1 MKKLG
6 FSDRWRSLIMLCIS
20 LVTYYL
26 KINGMPRGCTT
37 PTGGLHQ
44 GDPLSPYLFLI
55 CVEELSALIKKSIDD
70 GVLHGV

>member
-20 LVTYYL
+20 LVTCYL
-26 KINGMPRGCTT
+26 KINGMPHGCIT

-44 GDPLSPYLFLI
+44 GDLLSPYLFLI

>member
-1 MKKLG
+1 
-6 FSDRWRSLIMLCIS
+6 
-20 LVTYYL
+20 
-26 KINGMPRGCTT
+26 MPRGCTT